1 VLVEHE
7 FITALE
13 PSEVLDAVEDL
24 AGRLGFTV
32 EQRTEE
38 KLAARRG
45 KLRAARAKTIR
56 DLPQRLQ
63 VQYERGRVTLAVA
76 LEPHGRPGDIH
87 RDMLLTI
94 SNVFESKLARGV
106 AADDALSQMRGV
118 NDRIDRDARYRRI
131 GMAIILTVLILIGA
145 GVVALAAQSIWS

>member
-1 VLVEHE
+1 
-7 FITALE
+7 
-13 PSEVLDAVEDL
+13 
-24 AGRLGFTV
+24 
-32 EQRTEE
+32 
-38 KLAARRG
+38 
-45 KLRAARAKTIR
+45 
-56 DLPQRLQ
+56 
-63 VQYERGRVTLAVA
+63 
-76 LEPHGRPGDIH
+76 
-87 RDMLLTI
+87 MLLTI